1 MCQSAWAAITKY
13 HRLSGLNRHLF
24 LTVLEAE
31 CPRARS
37 QLTLF
42 CPRESSFPGLQTAA
56 FSLCPHMVERESSLL
71 SLLPGLHKAH
81 RGGPTPMTSS
91 KPNYPPPRSYL
102 QISSYRAGAG
112 GGGGGGE
119 RDTHANIQ
127 PIIMCKCFVNRKTSM
142 IMRKLTFIECWPC
155 ARQFKILFNSHN
167 PLR

>member
-91 KPNYPPPRSYL
+91 KPNYPPQGP
-102 QISSYRAGAG
+102 ISKYHHIGQGRGVG
-112 GGGGGGE
+112 VGVGNG
-119 RDTHANIQ
+119 THTQ
-127 PIIMCKCFVNRKTSM
+127 
-142 IMRKLTFIECWPC
+142 TFSP
-155 ARQFKILFNSHN
+155 
-167 PLR
+167 